1 MGCLLFL
8 FAIFGMVFYQIQIID
23 CITSFLHKDGD
34 RMRRIGKLKSKGAI
48 SNHLTTTSSFHTLK
62 DFLISYKSTLSCS
75 NRRIYEINY
84 IKCFKSN
91 EMYCFSNIL
100 FFLIEIWNIPIKRL
114 VIPWFNLHACKYFD
128 S

>member
-1 MGCLLFL
+1 MKITNLSFL
-8 FAIFGMVFYQIQIID
+8 SNKLYLSDGMSFISFCYFWNGFYQIQIID

-91 EMYCFSNIL
+91 EMYCFSYIL
-100 FFLIEIWNIPIKRL
+100 FFLIEI
-114 VIPWFNLHACKYFD
+114 
-128 S
+128 